1 MKNSDVFTSSGY
13 DMVVSVTQKSVNDQL
28 IHLAHP
34 DIGIIKTSFILSVKY
49 DEPTDKY
56 IAKFYD
62 KYEDVPKGP
71 SGKPLDSLING
82 NYMPKVLI
90 EESGTKVF
98 LILHFDRGSAWLSRP
113 GVNSLKEWD
122 MAGWEYGIGISLD
135 FAGIGRSN
143 IGAKMPVPQIVLD
156 RLTKFVSEGF
166 SVSQMFVNFESTEL
180 VNFDPNHT
188 KVPSAAAYGFGFVTS
203 QYLQYFKEHPKENPF
218 ILGYTISDQRRQPPH
233 DENVPP
239 SLKPIGQTFSVY
251 FDSTDQDR
259 STINFVL
266 NTEGGEKRLDAGN
279 HPTPGNFDYNWIQ
292 PQDQCD
298 GKMIYSSFSFY
309 ESLILRPFYEAFG
322 AKFAER
328 FEKTSFKIPPTPN
341 YKDAKSGVGAN
352 VSFKIAE
359 VETGDDQYTNKYSV
373 KATNTSDSSI
383 LIRFSGEISFKKT
396 ARKALVCLAEAW
408 GSSKMEWSAEITL
421 KQAKDKDGK
430 VTIQVIASDP
440 VFSNY
445 EPSSGQNP
453 CAAFWKDVAV
463 IIGTILDVLKTIF
476 TFGINND
483 NFFKQLFLELLTPDM
498 GSLPGPTTFVG
509 SLDSNINSTFML
521 PAGQVFFSKKPEIDN
536 DGDFSVQLTYK
547 TDTYHLTDEP
557 FLYSA
562 TKEVGYKYEETPY
575 SRLISIPNIE
585 DICETIAITKKTRLL
600 DVAGNDSQKIA
611 VDPSPLAAP
620 MIDVIKL
627 NPMITQH
634 KDGLKASVSSELMSN
649 IQQAMPVAPSSTF
662 DVVKDNVGNP
672 LIFTIGSEGSF
683 HMLQST
689 SGKNPDGWSST
700 SLLDSFRNHSRAVQF
715 DVTQD
720 TRGRISLA
728 FILQRKDATGTDV
741 FFASMM
747 SNDVAKW
754 DLPKFSSRV
763 TKVDGLDKS
772 FIGRHILVGSSD
784 DNSNPQIVVVG
795 DAHGS
800 RHFYQV
806 NSNTNIAI
814 RVEFP
819 EGLNVN
825 DNNLFGLQMGFNF
838 SQRANYFLYQLGE
851 SVSLIAKTI
860 ADDKQGS
867 LSYDYSPGNVHLPEA
882 YRQLKYSS
890 LAVSTARAE
899 AKNPSSD
906 IYVGA
911 ATGLYRIP
919 NGRANLMEQVTDS
932 IKDVRQ
938 VKIAKEDS
946 GEMSLWVE
954 ASPSSLYLVR
964 GERQE
969 GHVVKW
975 GEPVLFAENVLHVA
989 PLRVVKSNDGP
1000 SSNEIF
1006 TLDTGLTVT
1015 HYWQDPSSTLWNR
1028 KTARVGQSNYV
1039 VNFNSFTTQFHLGD
1053 ELGVPVQAKVKI
1065 TSSEW
1070 QYATVNGLVY
1080 SLDSHVPA
1088 EVQTDEFGNITIIS
1102 TASDVAPAVL
1112 HITSDVFKETLS
1124 VFPNGKI
1131 HHHLLNITD
1140 GASLREARTQDGKS
1154 VLPNDISE
1162 DVSNG
1167 IARSLSMIRKAAGNS
1182 FPPHKS
1188 GNIFTA
1194 VEMPNEVTGA
1204 AIKHDMRAKVSLS
1217 TIDDGLS
1224 FGFVTKD
1231 GSWEAF
1237 SDEELEEVKRDAP
1250 LQIESWTD
1258 VFGDIW
1264 HWLENAFH
1272 EVVKVIEDGVVK
1284 LANGVKFIISK
1295 VGEAFEFVLQMG
1307 DKVIRLVLDTLVT
1320 IYKGLNFLLKL
1331 VGIDLDKVLAWFGH
1345 LLGWDH
1351 IWATHKV
1358 IAETSKSFLDYGVA
1372 EAATLIESTRAEMKT
1387 IFATIGKDIK
1397 NLTLPPEFSN
1407 QTISSMKQTAAEKE
1421 DRKPDISEMTP
1432 AVNMATYHLRHAA
1445 PLDKEDEISNI
1456 TENADHNNP
1465 IVRLFED
1472 VFKPVW
1478 ETIEGKLKQ
1487 TGTDLVALLTHG
1499 TIADLQRVCV
1509 DFADIIISAL
1519 AAFIDG
1525 VLKLVEDLI
1534 VDLKSEMEKTINAP
1548 IFGALYE
1555 FICGLMG
1562 EKEPMTV
1569 VNVASLIAAI
1579 PATTLAKIAT
1589 GSTPDVWCEG
1599 IKLNNTP
1606 EALAEVVKSLNPASA
1621 TSNTAA
1627 KTFSGKTVSQED
1639 TSGTTLK
1646 SDLED
1651 KGEDGN
1657 SFRCPKALRVI
1668 SYLQGIVS
1676 PICAVGNN
1684 VSWLFSEAP
1693 EGVPP
1698 VNMSSASLAAL
1709 SKRLGN
1715 LKYIF
1720 SMPIPKDNQEWWA
1733 YCCRWV
1739 AWIVP
1744 GINSLVL
1751 DTLPKAATN
1760 LLGFIVNCVC
1770 LILSVITD
1778 AGEQAHWSNW
1788 LTDIASNSGGMISSC
1803 GKIAAQHPVILAGMA
1818 ISTVIG
1824 GGGSLLRTSI
1834 AIGNDEVWRATN
1846 VGGC

>member
-13 DMVVSVTQKSVNDQL
+13 DTVVSVTQKSVNDQL
-28 IHLAHP
+28 MHLADP

-49 DEPTDKY
+49 DEPTDKFVS
-56 IAKFYD
+56 KFYD
-62 KYEDVPKGP
+62 KYEDVPKDP
-71 SGKPLDSLING
+71 SGKPLDSLINA
-82 NYMPKVLI
+82 NYMPKILI
-90 EESGTKVF
+90 EESGTEIF
-98 LILHFDRGSAWLSRP
+98 LILHFDRGSAWRP
-113 GVNSLKEWD
+113 RMGGFGLTQWD

-135 FAGIGRSN
+135 LAGIGRSN
-143 IGAKMPVPQIVLD
+143 IGAKMPVPQIVID

-166 SVSQMFVNFESTEL
+166 SVAQLFVNFESTEL

-188 KVPSAAAYGFGFVTS
+188 K
-203 QYLQYFKEHPKENPF
+203 YFKDHPKENPL
-218 ILGYTISDQRRQPPH
+218 ILGYTISDQKRQPPH

-239 SLKPIGQTFSVY
+239 CLKPIGQTFSIY
-251 FDSTDQDR
+251 FDSSDHDR

-266 NTEGGEKRLDAGN
+266 NTEGGEKRLDVGN

-298 GKMIYSSFSFY
+298 GKMIYSSFSLY
-309 ESLILRPFYEAFG
+309 ESLILRLFYESFST
-322 AKFAER
+322 KFAQR
-328 FEKTSFKIPPTPN
+328 FRNTFLKILPAPS

-352 VSFKIAE
+352 VSFQIAK
-359 VETGDDQYTNKYSV
+359 VEAGDDQYTNKYSV
-373 KATNTSDSSI
+373 NALNTSDPSI
-383 LIRFSGEISFKKT
+383 QIRFSGEISFKKT

-408 GSSKMEWSAEITL
+408 ASSKTEWSAEITL
-421 KQAKDKDGK
+421 IKAKDKDGK
-430 VTIQVIASDP
+430 VTIQVSASDP
-440 VFSNY
+440 VFSGY
-445 EPSSGQNP
+445 KPSSGQNE
-453 CAAFWKDVAV
+453 CAAFWKDVAFWV
-463 IIGTILDVLKTIF
+463 GTILDALKSIF
-476 TFGINND
+476 TFGLSND
-483 NFFKQLFLELLTPDM
+483 NFFKKLFMELLTPDI
-498 GSLPGPTTFVG
+498 GSLPGPTAFVG

-521 PAGQVFFSKKPEIDN
+521 PAGQVFFSK
-536 DGDFSVQLTYK
+536 LTYK

-557 FLYSA
+557 SLYSA
-562 TKEVGYKYEETPY
+562 VTEVKYIYEETPC

-585 DICETIAITKKTRLL
+585 DICEAAAVTKKTKLL

-611 VDPSPLAAP
+611 VNPSPLAAP
-620 MIDVIKL
+620 IIDVTKL
-627 NPMITQH
+627 NPTIAQQ
-634 KDGLKASVSSELMSN
+634 KNALKATVSSELMSN

-662 DVVKDNVGNP
+662 DVVKDNVGNS

-683 HMLQST
+683 QMLQST

-700 SLLDSFRNHSRAVQF
+700 NLLGSFRNHSYAVQF

-720 TRGRISLA
+720 IRGRISLA
-728 FILQRKDATGTDV
+728 FILQRKTQLGQIG
-741 FFASMM
+741 
-747 SNDVAKW
+747 

-763 TKVDGLDKS
+763 TKVNGLAKS
-772 FIGRHILVGSSD
+772 FIGDHIQVGSSD

-795 DAHGS
+795 DAPGS

-806 NSNTNIAI
+806 NSNTNVAI

-819 EGLNVN
+819 EGLDVG
-825 DNNLFGLQMGFNF
+825 DNNFFKLQMGFNF
-838 SQRANYFLYQLGE
+838 SQRANYFLYKLGE

-860 ADDKQGS
+860 GDDKQGT
-867 LSYDYSPGNVHLPEA
+867 LSYDYSPGNLHLPEA
-882 YRQLKYSS
+882 YRQLKHSS
-890 LAVSTARAE
+890 VDVSTARAE

-906 IYVGA
+906 IYI
-911 ATGLYRIP
+911 RW
-919 NGRANLMEQVTDS
+919 GRANLMEQ
-932 IKDVRQ
+932 
-938 VKIAKEDS
+938 IAKEDS

-969 GHVVKW
+969 GHIVKW
-975 GEPVLFAENVLHVA
+975 SEPVLFAKNVLHMA
-989 PLRVVKSNDGP
+989 PLRVVKSDSGP
-1000 SSNEIF
+1000 SSNMIF

-1015 HYWQDPSSTLWNR
+1015 HYWQDPSSTLWSR

-1053 ELGVPVQAKVKI
+1053 ELGVPVRAKVKI

-1070 QYATVNGLVY
+1070 QYATVNGLIY

-1088 EVQTDEFGNITIIS
+1088 EVETDEFGNITIIS

-1124 VFPNGKI
+1124 IFPNGKI

-1140 GASLREARTQDGKS
+1140 GTSLRAARTQDGKS

-1167 IARSLSMIRKAAGNS
+1167 IARSLSMIRGSVGNS
-1182 FPPHKS
+1182 FPPHKC

-1194 VEMPNEVTGA
+1194 VEMPNELTRA
-1204 AIKHDMRAKVSLS
+1204 AIKHDLRAKISPS
-1217 TIDDGLS
+1217 TIDDEFYLRFS
-1224 FGFVTKD
+1224 TKD
-1231 GSWEAF
+1231 GSWAAF
-1237 SDEELEEVKRDAP
+1237 GDEELEGVRRDAP
-1250 LQIESWTD
+1250 LQVESWTD

-1264 HWLENAFH
+1264 HWLENAFD

-1295 VGEAFEFVLQMG
+1295 VGEGFEFVLQIG
-1307 DKVIRLVLDTLVT
+1307 DKTIRLVLDTLVT

-1372 EAATLIESTRAEMKT
+1372 EAASLIESTRAEMKS
-1387 IFATIGKDIK
+1387 IFSTIGKDIK

-1407 QTISSMKQTAAEKE
+1407 QTISSMKQTAAEK
-1421 DRKPDISEMTP
+1421 DNRKPDMSEMTP

-1445 PLDKEDEISNI
+1445 PLNKEDEISNI
-1456 TENADHNNP
+1456 TESTDHSNP

-1499 TIADLQRVCV
+1499 TIADLQRVCA

-1534 VDLKSEMEKTINAP
+1534 VDLKSEMEKTINTP
-1548 IFGALYE
+1548 VFGALYE
-1555 FICGLMG
+1555 FICELMG
-1562 EKEPMTV
+1562 EKELMTV

-1579 PATTLAKIAT
+1579 PATTVAKIAT
-1589 GSTPDVWCEG
+1589 GSTPDEWCEG
-1599 IKLNNTP
+1599 IKLSNTP
-1606 EALAEVVKSLNPASA
+1606 EALADVVKSLNPASA
-1621 TSNTAA
+1621 TSSTAA
-1627 KTFSGKTVSQED
+1627 KAFSDKIISLENMDST
-1639 TSGTTLK
+1639 TSKL
-1646 SDLED
+1646 DPED
-1651 KGEDGN
+1651 KGKSQK
-1657 SFRCPKALRVI
+1657 SFRCPKELRVI
-1668 SYLQGIVS
+1668 SYLQGVVS
-1676 PICAVGNN
+1676 PICAVGHN

-1720 SMPIPKDNQEWWA
+1720 SMPIAKDNQEWWA

-1739 AWIVP
+1739 AWVVP

-1770 LILSVITD
+1770 LTLSIITNT
-1778 AGEQAHWSNW
+1778 GEGTHWSNW
-1788 LTDIASNSGGMISSC
+1788 LTDMASNGGGIISSC
-1803 GKIAAQHPVILAGMA
+1803 GKISGQHPVILAGMA
-1818 ISTVIG
+1818 ISTIIG
-1824 GGGSLLRTSI
+1824 GGGSFIRTAI